1 MSINFGARVRLN
13 EYKTVKNINIT
24 PSIGLPSMAS
34 SGVSGTATVTSASAT
49 KTSASAAS
57 TIGYAFSSKAS
68 GINSSGIVPAVVESA
83 TPYATPATIASSKAH
98 PSLMGTFF
106 SAVGQFFNSLVKVH
120 VKNPSR

>member
-13 EYKTVKNINIT
+13 GSVMKNIPLAT
-24 PSIGLPSMAS
+24 GGLSSGAATAGAGTVSIGAAS
-34 SGVSGTATVTSASAT
+34 VVNTAG
-49 KTSASAAS
+49 SAANTVGS
-57 TIGYAFSSKAS
+57 AFSAKAS